1 MRVTYNRELKVKDLL
16 DALDIETFIPMQY
29 RIIGVTG
36 GSRERRLVPV
46 IHNLIFVHST
56 QQVLTELKKER
67 GESLPIRYMT
77 RPRIDRGGHEIIRVP
92 EKQMEDFIR
101 VASAQMDDV
110 LFLEEG
116 DYLSQI
122 GRRVRITKGYFAGV
136 EGIIKRIKRNRRV
149 VVSIEGVAAVATT
162 YIPVDSLIPIE

>member
-1 MRVTYNRELKVKDLL
+1 MRVTYTRELKVKDLL
-16 DALDIETFIPMQY
+16 DALAIENFIPMQY
-29 RIIGVTG
+29 QIVDVRG
-36 GSRERRLVPV
+36 GSRVRKLVPV

-56 QQVLTELKKER
+56 QQVLSELKKER

-77 RPRIDRGGHEIIRVP
+77 RPRIDSEGFEIIRVP
-92 EKQMEDFIR
+92 KKQMEDFIR
-101 VASAQMDDV
+101 VASAQMEDV
-110 LFLEEG
+110 LFLEESG
-116 DYLSQI
+116 YLNQI

-136 EGIIKRIKRNRRV
+136 EGVIKRIKRNRRV